1 MPALWISRLACAR
14 ADASALSVTPPQFQS
29 GILALIAAL
38 PPGTGVFSPTCLVHC
53 LSGQT
58 KNGQTPFT
66 QLETAGTTLSAALS
80 AWYFQGDAV
89 HAVGDCIGWDCINAC
104 GVDLRTGLPCMMN
117 QPMSLAGETCSQISV
132 MVADKGATTSTDTSG
147 EADLKNVPAQ
157 MEVAQATAAEN
168 QLGFIAAQEAAIV
181 AETEASLSSEQQ
193 SNMAHLLALG
203 PQDTA

>member
-1 MPALWISRLACAR
+1 
-14 ADASALSVTPPQFQS
+14 
-29 GILALIAAL
+29 
-38 PPGTGVFSPTCLVHC
+38 
-53 LSGQT
+53 
-58 KNGQTPFT
+58 
-66 QLETAGTTLSAALS
+66 
-80 AWYFQGDAV
+80 
-89 HAVGDCIGWDCINAC
+89 
-104 GVDLRTGLPCMMN
+104 
-117 QPMSLAGETCSQISV
+117 